1 MEIRVAPQSTLRLNV
16 NSFTIMKRGKSVILS
31 ANRRQPLLNIV
42 ILHPVENIFQGDV
55 TILLLSNDIGSNIS
69 IEA

>member
-1 MEIRVAPQSTLRLNV
+1 MEIRVIPLSTLRLNID
-16 NSFTIMKRGKSVILS
+16 SFTIMKRGKSVILS

-42 ILHPVENIFQGDV
+42 ILHPVEDIFQGDV
-55 TILLLSNDIGSNIS
+55 TILLLSNDIGSNVS

>member
-1 MEIRVAPQSTLRLNV
+1 MEIRVVPLSTLRLNID
-16 NSFTIMKRGKSVILS
+16 SFTIMKRGKSVILS

-55 TILLLSNDIGSNIS
+55 TILLLLNDIGSNVS

>member
-1 MEIRVAPQSTLRLNV
+1 
-16 NSFTIMKRGKSVILS
+16 MKRGKSVILS

-55 TILLLSNDIGSNIS
+55 TILLLSNDTGSNVS

>member
-1 MEIRVAPQSTLRLNV
+1 MEIRVAPQSTLRLNID
-16 NSFTIMKRGKSVILS
+16 SFTIMKRGKSVILS

-55 TILLLSNDIGSNIS
+55 TILLLSNDIGSNVS